1 MARHQGDTETYV
13 EEHRTDLFTHDEYS
27 AALEAAGIVS
37 DYDPECLLGRSR
49 YVGVKPT
56 LV

>member
-13 EEHRTDLFTHDEYS
+13 EEHRTDLFTHDEYA

-37 DYDPECLLGRSR
+37 DPEGLLGRGR

>member
-1 MARHQGDTETYV
+1 MARPRGDTETYV
-13 EEHRTDLFTHDEYS
+13 EEHRTGLFTHDEYS

-37 DYDPECLLGRSR
+37 DFYAEGLLGRGR